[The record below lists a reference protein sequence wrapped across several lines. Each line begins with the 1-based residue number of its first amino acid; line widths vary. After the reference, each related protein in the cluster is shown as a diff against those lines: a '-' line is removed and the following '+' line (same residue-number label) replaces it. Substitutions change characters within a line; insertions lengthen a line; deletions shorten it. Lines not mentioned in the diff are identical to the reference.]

1 MKEIPEPQTNVFSSC
16 DISIRRVIHLIITTT
31 PSVEGYKIDRY
42 LGIVAGEVAL
52 GTDFVR
58 DFMAQLADF
67 IGARTSAYEEKLCE
81 ARSACLR
88 ELGQRAAQM
97 GANAV
102 VGVKLDH
109 EVLTNGMMLVLASGT
124 AVALADQGS

>member
-58 DFMAQLADF
+58 DFMAQL
-67 IGARTSAYEEKLCE
+67 CE